1 MSVERAAAGAEDA
14 LALAPAARGLLPAE
28 FLARLERLRLRSRR
42 PVRGWAAGE
51 RKSRRPGRGVEFHD
65 YRAYGIGDDLRYVD
79 WNIYARTERLHLK
92 LFVDDE
98 DLCLHLLVDASAS
111 MDWGT
116 PSKLAWAA
124 RLAAALGFVG
134 LASLERVGV
143 GILRER
149 LAEGW
154 PPARGRG
161 RIASLLDF
169 LGKLR
174 GGGTTDLG
182 KALAGYAARARES
195 GVAVLVSDLLDPGGY
210 ENGLRALLERRCEV
224 HVIHVLS
231 PDELEPDL
239 GGELRLVDRET
250 GEIRPLSVSPAT
262 LRAYRERLRRFI
274 ERAESFCR
282 GQGIAY
288 HRARS
293 DVAVEKLVLGPL
305 RGTLLA

>member
-1 MSVERAAAGAEDA
+1 MRAAPGSEDA
-14 LALAPAARGLLPAE
+14 RVPAARGLLPAE
-28 FLARLERLRLRSRR
+28 FLGKLERLRLLARR
-42 PVRGWAAGE
+42 PVRGWAAGD
-51 RKSRRPGRGVEFHD
+51 RRSRHPGRSVEFHD
-65 YRAYGIGDDLRYVD
+65 YRAYGVGDDLRYVD
-79 WNIYARTERLHLK
+79 WNIYARTERLHVK

-134 LASLERVGV
+134 LARLERVGV

-161 RIASLLDF
+161 RITSLFDF
-169 LGKLR
+169 LGRLQ
-174 GGGTTDLG
+174 GSGTTNLG
-182 KALAGYAARARES
+182 EALAGYAARAQES

-210 ENGLRALLERRCEV
+210 ERGLSALLERRCEV

-239 GGELRLVDRET
+239 GGELRLVDHET
-250 GEIRPLSVSPAT
+250 GERRPLAVSRAT
-262 LRAYRERLRRFI
+262 VQAYQERLQRFI
-274 ERAESFCR
+274 ERAERFCR
-282 GQGIAY
+282 GHAISY
-288 HRARS
+288 HRATS
-293 DVAVEKLVLGPL
+293 DVPVEQIVLGPL